1 MSKLLI
7 AIPLALMSVS
17 GQSQDREPRSGTNP
31 VEVPS
36 TPPAPD
42 GTPPA
47 ESPPVEAPPMTPP
60 APDVTPT
67 RAGSAH
73 SMPNHTMPNHSMP
86 NHTMPPGTTS
96 PMEAPQAGAQPAAMP
111 GMARPQSGMPGEG
124 MASGTDNNP
133 SSAAASPQVYP
144 PCSATVQDQCQQRE
158 GRKARGRKSR

>member
-7 AIPLALMSVS
+7 AIPLSLMSVS
-17 GQSQDREPRSGTNP
+17 VQSQDRQPRSGTNP

-36 TPPAPD
+36 TPPSPD

-67 RAGSAH
+67 RAGSTH
-73 SMPNHTMPNHSMP
+73 SMPNHTMT
-86 NHTMPPGTTS
+86 NHTMPPRTGS
-96 PMEAPQAGAQPAAMP
+96 PMEAPQAGALTDAMP
-111 GMARPQSGMPGEG
+111 GMARPQSGMTGEG
-124 MASGTDNNP
+124 MASSTDNTP

-158 GRKARGRKSR
+158 GRKVRGRKLR